1 MYVTFVENLSISYA
15 AYILVLFYVAFK
27 KVLTPYSPVPKF
39 LCIKA
44 VLFLSFWQS
53 VLLALLSRFNLI
65 HDLGKFTTEDVKTGL
80 NNLCL
85 CIEMLMIAYAHKYAF
100 PYGEFVGENENRN
113 NSNGSGASVN
123 NDDNNMTR
131 NLLSD
136 NFALTDTVKD
146 FNDSKILPNIVLPT
160 GFVPGKGVENM
171 KNVEQPPVNYNMKRN
186 APVQKKKIRSNSYG
200 WRD

>member
-1 MYVTFVENLSISYA
+1 
-15 AYILVLFYVAFK
+15 
-27 KVLTPYSPVPKF
+27 
-39 LCIKA
+39 
-44 VLFLSFWQS
+44 
-53 VLLALLSRFNLI
+53 
-65 HDLGKFTTEDVKTGL
+65 
-80 NNLCL
+80 
-85 CIEMLMIAYAHKYAF
+85 MIAYAHKYAF

-113 NSNGSGASVN
+113 NNNGSGASVN

-171 KNVEQPPVNYNMKRN
+171 KNGEQPPVNYDMKRN